1 MNFTNKVVLVTG
13 TASGIGTATAV
24 RFSELGAKLAIVDL
38 SAEGLKTTAKNCIKC
53 AKSKDQG
60 EPLQIVGDV
69 SKPEDLEC
77 IAKSTLKKY
86 KQLDVLVNNA
96 GIMEDGTIE
105 TTCLEQ
111 FDRMIHTNLRSQFY
125 LSLILVPELLKT
137 KGNIVNTSSICGMRS
152 FPNTLAYNI
161 SKAGVDHFTRCVALE
176 LGDRGLRCN
185 CVNPGV
191 IYTNLQKRYLDEN
204 GYKEFL
210 KKSKY
215 THALERYGQPI
226 EVANVICFLA
236 SDLASFITG
245 HNIPVDGGR
254 HAMTPR

>member
-1 MNFTNKVVLVTG
+1 MIFTNKVVLLTG
-13 TASGIGTATAV
+13 AASGIGAATAV
-24 RFSELGAKLAIVDL
+24 RFSELGAQLAIVDL
-38 SAEGLKTTAKNCIKC
+38 SVEGLKKTAENCIKC

-60 EPLQIVGDV
+60 EPLQIKGDV
-69 SKPEDLEC
+69 SKPADLEC
-77 IAKSTLKKY
+77 IAKSTLNKY
-86 KQLDVLVNNA
+86 KKLDVLVNNA

-105 TTCLEQ
+105 NTCLEQ

-125 LSLILVPELLKT
+125 LSLLLVPELLKT

-161 SKAGVDHFTRCVALE
+161 SKAGVDQFTRCVALE
-176 LGDRGLRCN
+176 LGERGVRCN

-210 KKSKY
+210 KKAKY
-215 THALERYGQPI
+215 THALARYGQPN